1 MSKKEKIIRICGFA
15 TCEFFAIFTI
25 VYLIATKQ
33 FDRLLLA
40 VATPFI
46 ILVPKIVETLF
57 KCKISL
63 PVYLICLFYAVGPML
78 GQCYNFYYTVS
89 WWDKFLHIL
98 GGVMFA
104 FFGLFLFEKFIGR
117 DKKKAV
123 MTAIFAL
130 CFSMAISVLWEFCEY
145 SADRFLGMDMQ
156 DDVVVDHINSYLLDD
171 GIGVAGSIDNIEEV
185 IVNGQKLPVNGY
197 IDIGLNDTIWDM
209 MLETLGAVAVAAAY
223 IASKGKFAVF
233 EFRESTV

>member
-63 PVYLICLFYAVGPML
+63 PVYLICLFYAIGPML
-78 GQCYNFYYTVS
+78 GQCYNLYYTVS
-89 WWDKFLHIL
+89 WWDKLLHIL

-117 DKKKAV
+117 DKKKAA

-130 CFSMAISVLWEFCEY
+130 CFSMAVSVLWEFCEY
-145 SADRFLGMDMQ
+145 SADMFLGMDMQ

-185 IVNGQKLPVNGY
+185 IVNGKKLPVNGY
-197 IDIGLNDTIWDM
+197 IDIGLNDTVWDM
-209 MLETLGAVAVAAAY
+209 MLETLGAIVVAVAY
-223 IASKGKFAVF
+223 VLSKGKFAVF
-233 EFRESTV
+233 EFCERVT